1 MRYVAFISYSHADK
15 AHAEW
20 LHRALERYRI
30 PKRLAGR
37 TTARGIVPQRLI
49 PIFRDRDELGAASDL
64 GTQLRAALADS
75 RNQIVIASPAASQ
88 SQWVGEEIRTYKMLH
103 GEGNVLSL
111 IVGGEPYASAM
122 PGREAEEAFPAA
134 LRLKVAPDGMLTD
147 VPAEPLA
154 ADIRPGKDG
163 RRLALLKLVAGI
175 TGLRLDDLVQREAH
189 RRAQRMTAIAVA
201 ASIGMLLTSGLAF
214 YANMQRERAVEQ
226 RAIAERETAA
236 ARAATDYLIG
246 TFELTNPA
254 TENPRTVSLV
264 TILGRSAERARTE
277 LRDQPAIE
285 ARLVTAVGRA
295 YNNLGLFA
303 EAQQALAQS
312 LPAINRAG
320 RDGAPAIVTLADTR
334 LRQGKLE
341 DAARTILRADNLL
354 GPDLHTDPGARAQV
368 AMMKGKIAHMRGQ
381 LLPALA
387 QLDTAIAF
395 LKADP
400 TTSDTVRA
408 DALNGRGLI
417 LADLGRY
424 DEAEADLLAAN
435 RLYRQTRGE
444 AHFQTGRSWFALAQ
458 NAFYANRLE
467 LAEQRID
474 RANAILSRMLD
485 RTNPIRATALSLE
498 GQILAGEG
506 RYAEADRVLGEAVS
520 VYRATLGEPHFQIG
534 ITEVYRAINAGKM
547 GHLAEALQHFDIA
560 KRNYDAS
567 YGEIH
572 PNHGDLLVNRALVL
586 ARFGRLKEAQQDCE
600 AGIAILNKKLGKDD
614 NFTKSLTKECIP
626 LLMDK
631 KGDMG

>member
-1 MRYVAFISYSHADK
+1 MRYVAFLSYSHADR
-15 AHAEW
+15 AAAEW

-30 PKRLAGR
+30 PRRLVGR
-37 TTARGIVPQRLI
+37 TTAKGVVPERLI

-64 GTQLRAALADS
+64 GVQLRAALADS
-75 RNQIVIASPAASQ
+75 RHLIVIASPASGK
-88 SQWVGEEIRTYKMLH
+88 SHWVAEEIRTYKMLH
-103 GEGNVLSL
+103 GEGNVLAL
-111 IVGGEPYASAM
+111 IAGGEPYASAM
-122 PGREAEEAFPAA
+122 PGREAEEAFPPS
-134 LRLKVAPDGMLTD
+134 LRLKVTPDGALTD
-147 VPAEPLA
+147 EPAEPLA

-163 RRLALLKLVAGI
+163 KRLALLKLIAGI
-175 TGLRLDDLVQREAH
+175 TGVRLDDLVQREAH
-189 RRAQRMTAIAVA
+189 RRAQRMTAIAIA

-214 YANMQRERAVEQ
+214 YANVQRERAVEQ

-295 YNNLGLFA
+295 YNNLGLFT

-334 LRQGKLE
+334 MRQGKLE
-341 DAARTILRADNLL
+341 DAARTVLKADVLL
-354 GPDLHTDPGARAQV
+354 GPDKRSDPGTRAEV
-368 AMMKGKIAHMRGQ
+368 AMMKGRIAHMRGQ

-387 QLDTAIAF
+387 QLDTALAF

-400 TTSDTVRA
+400 TTSDAVRA

-458 NAFYANRLE
+458 NAFYAHRLP

-474 RANAILSRMLD
+474 KANAILSRMLD
-485 RTNPIRATALSLE
+485 RTNPIRATAFSLE

-506 RYAEADRVLGEAVS
+506 RHAEADRALGEAID
-520 VYRATLGEPHFQIG
+520 VYRATVGEPHYQIG
-534 ITEVYRAINAGKM
+534 ITEVYRAINAGDM
-547 GHLAEALQHFDIA
+547 GQLAQALAYFDIA

-572 PNHGDLLVNRALVL
+572 PNHGDLLVNRGLVL
-586 ARFGRLKEAQQDCE
+586 AKFGRLQEARQDCR
-600 AGIAILNKKLGKDD
+600 AGIAILNEKLGKDD
-614 NFTKSLTKECIP
+614 NFTKSLTEQCAP

-631 KGDMG
+631 VKDSG